1 MKTMSTTTSQF
12 DYHKNPT
19 PGFPC
24 DVCGCPA
31 KVRASHRALTASE
44 LRGMSAGVLWV
55 KSVSKCFGTMREDVA
70 VKE

>member
-1 MKTMSTTTSQF
+1 MKTTPSQF

-24 DVCGCPA
+24 DICGCPA
-31 KVRASHRALTASE
+31 KVRARHRALTATE
-44 LRGMSAGVLWV
+44 LMERRAGAGVLWV
-55 KSVSKCFGTMREDVA
+55 KSVSKCFGTMREDEP